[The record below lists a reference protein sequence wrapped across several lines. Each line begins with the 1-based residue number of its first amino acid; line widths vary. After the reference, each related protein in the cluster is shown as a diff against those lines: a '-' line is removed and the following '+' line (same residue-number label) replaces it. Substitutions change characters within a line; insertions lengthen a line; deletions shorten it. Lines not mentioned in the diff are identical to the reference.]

1 MEKGKSEL
9 HLNVCIIAVVTWAV
23 SGSCRE
29 GHCGGRSTVS
39 TGELTHAASVRGK
52 KKVYKC
58 SERVLGIHR
67 ARWLLNLSK
76 FKFITGSI
84 KKFCLHNKSTT
95 IMNPF

>member
-29 GHCGGRSTVS
+29 GHCGGRST
-39 TGELTHAASVRGK
+39 ASVRGK